1 MLNLADVF
9 EALLGYRP
17 EGIDLVIT
25 EASIDSRQCIAGSL
39 FVAIPGE
46 KVDGH
51 NFVGDAFHKGASIAL
66 VQKDLSNLF
75 PNIQTLPTPSSYLQ
89 CKPSGYSILHPC

>member
-39 FVAIPGE
+39 FVAVPGE

-66 VQKDLSNLF
+66 VQKDLSEPF
-75 PNIQTLPTPSSYLQ
+75 PNIEYRRCQ
-89 CKPSGYSILHPC
+89 CNFQDYPSGYSILHPR

>member
-17 EGIDLVIT
+17 EGVNLVIT

-51 NFVGDAFHKGASIAL
+51 NYVGDAFHKGASIAL

-75 PNIQTLPTPSSYLQ
+75 PTLE
-89 CKPSGYSILHPC
+89 PCRGQ